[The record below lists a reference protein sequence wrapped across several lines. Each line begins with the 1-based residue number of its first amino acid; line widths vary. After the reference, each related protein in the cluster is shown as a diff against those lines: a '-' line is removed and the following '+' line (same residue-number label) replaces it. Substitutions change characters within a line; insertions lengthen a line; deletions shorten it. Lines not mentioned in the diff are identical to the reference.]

1 MPRRRLPGTPGHRLV
16 PPGFCRHPDLPYGPM
31 RFRVRPRQLARS
43 LRELARREP
52 QQVED
57 YLEANPREWGRIAER
72 DPFDA
77 ADVLEALPP
86 ETAAELLGQL
96 DATSAAEV
104 VEEMQP
110 ASAAERLL
118 EMGPA
123 EVGPM
128 LEAMDADEVAD
139 VLHEL
144 DVDERRPYLAALDS
158 AMRNDVERFLG
169 YGPDTAGGMMRTDVA
184 ALSADLTT
192 AQATK
197 ELKAMSETFDDLSY
211 VYVVNDDRQLQGVL
225 SFREMVFASD
235 DTSLARVMIRDPVTV
250 GPDADREEVAEL
262 IQRFRLFALPVVD
275 ADRKLIGI
283 VTVEEALEAIQE
295 EAGED
300 MAVSVGAGSEE
311 STYTDPLTSIRKR
324 LPWIFVNLILATLVS
339 LTIRTLEGE
348 IAQNVVLASL
358 MPIVALLGGNG
369 GAQALA
375 VTIRAMATNQVP
387 SQRTREVIVREF
399 VIGLSLGLI
408 VGGLSTLVAFLASG
422 GDVRVSIAM
431 GIAVFANLSVGALA
445 GASIPIL
452 LRKVGFDPALASN
465 IFLTFFTDILG
476 FAGFLAVAALIL

>member
-1 MPRRRLPGTPGHRLV
+1 
-16 PPGFCRHPDLPYGPM
+16 M

-52 QQVED
+52 QQVQD
-57 YLEANPREWGRIAER
+57 YLAANPQEWDRIAER
-72 DPFDA
+72 DPYDA

-86 ETAAELLGQL
+86 ETAAGLLGQL
-96 DATSAAEV
+96 DASSAAEI

-110 ASAAERLL
+110 ASAAKRLL

-144 DVDERRPYLAALDS
+144 DSEERQPYLAALDG
-158 AMRNDVERFLG
+158 AMRRDVERFIS

-197 ELKAMSETFDDLSY
+197 ELKAMNETFDDLSY
-211 VYVVNDDRQLQGVL
+211 VYVVDADQRLQGVL

-235 DTSLARVMIRDPVTV
+235 DTSLARVMVRDPVTV
-250 GPDADREEVAEL
+250 GPEADREEVAEM
-262 IQRFRLFALPVVD
+262 IQRFHLFAIPVVD
-275 ADRKLIGI
+275 SGQRLMGI
-283 VTVEEALEAIQE
+283 VTVEEALEAIQH

-300 MAVSVGAGSEE
+300 MAVAVGAGPEE
-311 STYTDPLTSIRKR
+311 STYTGASTSIRMR
-324 LPWIFVNLILATLVS
+324 LPWIFVNLILATVVS
-339 LTIRTLEGE
+339 LTIRTLEGQ

-387 SQRTREVIVREF
+387 SQRIREVIVREF
-399 VIGLSLGLI
+399 QIGLSLGII
-408 VGGLSTLVAFLASG
+408 VGLVSTLVALAASG
-422 GDVRVSIAM
+422 GDTRVAIAM
-431 GIAVFANLSVGALA
+431 GISVFANLAVGALA
-445 GASIPIL
+445 GASIPIV
-452 LRKVGFDPALASN
+452 LRRAGFDPALASN
-465 IFLTFFTDILG
+465 IFLTFLTDVLG
-476 FAGFLAVAALIL
+476 FAGFLIVAAMLL